1 MPTAPPAPSTREI
14 GSTVMETA
22 IKNDVPGIEAECGGA
37 CACAT
42 CHVYVDEAWRAIVGE
57 PSPMEED
64 MLDFGYDVKPNSRLS
79 CQIKV
84 TAELDGLGGADARAA
99 GLTIRARIPAVPAW
113 GFPLWRHRYIGAA
126 LSQHAQE
133 APRFSRTLRQTAR
146 ASMFPGMRNRSAR

>member
-1 MPTAPPAPSTREI
+1 MAKITYIDSAGTARTIDAEV

-42 CHVYVDEAWRAIVGE
+42 CHVYVDEAWREKVGG

-64 MLDFGYDVKPNSRLS
+64 MLDFGFDVRSSSRLS

-84 TAELDGLGGADARAA
+84 TAELE
-99 GLTIRARIPAVPAW
+99 GLTV
-113 GFPLWRHRYIGAA
+113 
-126 LSQHAQE
+126 
-133 APRFSRTLRQTAR
+133 RTPERQA
-146 ASMFPGMRNRSAR
+146 